1 MKPISTLLS
10 PIALALSLTIALISC
25 GGGGSSDS
33 SATSDDTNSST
44 TQSTG
49 TVGIL
54 LTDKPAD
61 PDLFLSINAT
71 IEQVELLGPEGEES
85 VVLYADAPQT
95 VDLLRLRNESIPF
108 TFRDDVPVGSYCK
121 IRLTLS
127 DLELVLVDDTPDDLT
142 DNETY
147 HPNLPGNG
155 NLDLLVRGCFTV
167 DEGNVITV
175 QVDMDAGNSIHIVE
189 NNRGYNFRPVV
200 FVDVLEEGFESKLVR
215 LSGEIGEVMPEE
227 NALLLCDALPVQES
241 NNMECVEVR
250 FGDDSAFF
258 DNLNYTGTP
267 RPLSELLVETM
278 VGQQITVI
286 GKPDHHVASS
296 TSVRIPPGHLP
307 SPGECRLWE
316 EGVPPGRQSAPGDC
330 EELEDDVTDDT
341 VLVDHEGVVGER
353 YHPLME
359 VDALVVEL
367 GEFLQLEGS
376 VNRDSD
382 TSGFAMTVSVGD
394 GFVADTLLEVVHQ
407 MGESGVNGTRVVSK
421 SGDLLTPLDI
431 LVPRQVQVD
440 GVVDSSAA
448 VETLNA
454 ALVIIDTESDD
465 EGSDESGQIT
475 GSVVSAGTNG
485 FVLAPTTDTVCGVTT
500 TNLQVTLAEDVSIIT
515 VVITDSVSEITQ
527 GGTIQAGQSV
537 GVDGSCSTEG
547 YLAEIVAIVDDQR
560 DL

>member
-1 MKPISTLLS
+1 MKRISNLLS
-10 PIALALSLTIALISC
+10 PIVLTILLTLALISC

-33 SATSDDTNSST
+33 SSTSDDTSSAT
-44 TQSTG
+44 SESTG

-61 PDLFLSINAT
+61 PDLFLSMNAT
-71 IEQVELLGPEGEES
+71 IEQVELLGPEGEGS
-85 VVLYADAPQT
+85 VVLYDDTPQT

-108 TFRDDVPVGSYCK
+108 TFRDDVPVGTYCK
-121 IRLTLS
+121 IRLILS

-142 DNETY
+142 DNET
-147 HPNLPGNG
+147 HRPNLPGNG
-155 NLDLLVRGCFTV
+155 KLDLVVRGCFTV

-175 QVDMDAGNSIHIVE
+175 QVDLDGGNSIHIVE
-189 NNRGYNFRPVV
+189 NNQGYSFRPVV

-215 LSGEIGEVMPEE
+215 LSGEISEVMPDE
-227 NALLLCDALPVQES
+227 NALLLCDALPVQGS

-250 FGDDSAFF
+250 LGDDSAFF

-296 TSVRIPPGHLP
+296 TSVDIPPGHLP
-307 SPGECRLWE
+307 PPGECRLWE
-316 EGVPPGRQSAPGDC
+316 EGVPPGLQSAPGDC

-341 VLVDHEGVVGER
+341 VLVDHDGVVGER

-367 GEFLQLEGS
+367 GEFFQLEGS

-382 TSGFAMTVSVGD
+382 TSGFAMTVSAGD
-394 GFVADTLLEVVHQ
+394 GFIAGTLLEVVHQ
-407 MGESGVNGTRVVSK
+407 IGQSGINGTRVVSK
-421 SGDLLTPLDI
+421 SGDRLTPLDI
-431 LVPRQVQVD
+431 LVPRQVQID
-440 GVVDSSAA
+440 GVVDSSAT
-448 VETLNA
+448 EDTLNA
-454 ALVIIDTESDD
+454 ALVIVDTESDD
-465 EGSDESGQIT
+465 EDSERSGQIT
-475 GSVVSAGTNG
+475 GTVVSAGADG
-485 FVLAPTTDTVCGVTT
+485 FVLAPTTDTVCGVATT
-500 TNLQVTLAEDVSIIT
+500 DLQVTLAEDVAIIT
-515 VVITDSVSEITQ
+515 VVITDTVSEITQ

-537 GVDGSCSTEG
+537 GVDGSCNTDG
-547 YLAEIVAIVDDQR
+547 YLAESVAIVDDQR

>member
-1 MKPISTLLS
+1 
-10 PIALALSLTIALISC
+10 
-25 GGGGSSDS
+25 
-33 SATSDDTNSST
+33 
-44 TQSTG
+44 
-49 TVGIL
+49 
-54 LTDKPAD
+54 
-61 PDLFLSINAT
+61 
-71 IEQVELLGPEGEES
+71 
-85 VVLYADAPQT
+85 
-95 VDLLRLRNESIPF
+95 
-108 TFRDDVPVGSYCK
+108 
-121 IRLTLS
+121 
-127 DLELVLVDDTPDDLT
+127 
-142 DNETY
+142 
-147 HPNLPGNG
+147 
-155 NLDLLVRGCFTV
+155 
-167 DEGNVITV
+167 
-175 QVDMDAGNSIHIVE
+175 
-189 NNRGYNFRPVV
+189 
-200 FVDVLEEGFESKLVR
+200 
-215 LSGEIGEVMPEE
+215 
-227 NALLLCDALPVQES
+227 
-241 NNMECVEVR
+241 
-250 FGDDSAFF
+250 
-258 DNLNYTGTP
+258 
-267 RPLSELLVETM
+267 M

-296 TSVRIPPGHLP
+296 TSVHIPPGHLP

-316 EGVPPGRQSAPGDC
+316 EGVPPGRQSEPGDC

>member
-10 PIALALSLTIALISC
+10 PIALALWLTFALISC

-61 PDLFLSINAT
+61 PDIFLSINAT
-71 IEQVELLGPEGEES
+71 IEQVELLGPDGEES

-108 TFRDDVPVGSYCK
+108 TFRDDVPVGRYCK

-215 LSGEIGEVMPEE
+215 LRGEIGEVMPEE

-250 FGDDSAFF
+250 LGDDSAFF

-376 VNRDSD
+376 VNRDTD

-394 GFVADTLLEVVHQ
+394 VFVADTLLEVVHQ
-407 MGESGVNGTRVVSK
+407 MGESGVNGT
-421 SGDLLTPLDI
+421 
-431 LVPRQVQVD
+431 
-440 GVVDSSAA
+440 
-448 VETLNA
+448 
-454 ALVIIDTESDD
+454 
-465 EGSDESGQIT
+465 
-475 GSVVSAGTNG
+475 
-485 FVLAPTTDTVCGVTT
+485 
-500 TNLQVTLAEDVSIIT
+500 
-515 VVITDSVSEITQ
+515 
-527 GGTIQAGQSV
+527 
-537 GVDGSCSTEG
+537 
-547 YLAEIVAIVDDQR
+547 
-560 DL
+560 